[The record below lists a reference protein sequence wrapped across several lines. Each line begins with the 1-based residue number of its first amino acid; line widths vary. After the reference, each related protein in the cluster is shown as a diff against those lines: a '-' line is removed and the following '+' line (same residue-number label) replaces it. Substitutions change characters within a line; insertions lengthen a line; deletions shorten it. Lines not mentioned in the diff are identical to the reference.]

1 MKKTDLD
8 KMMKKYEPTIKKTGD
23 QLSKAMKAAE
33 KDVAKFYQVAQTH
46 IALQLKNLQKE
57 KLYHEIGKYVADKM
71 NKGSMDIPG
80 LEKYKKRFEKLNLEG
95 DKIKHKLSKMAVKK
109 TTKKKV

>member
-1 MKKTDLD
+1 
-8 KMMKKYEPTIKKTGD
+8 
-23 QLSKAMKAAE
+23 
-33 KDVAKFYQVAQTH
+33 
-46 IALQLKNLQKE
+46 
-57 KLYHEIGKYVADKM
+57 M